1 MTRPDLSRLSP
12 EEKDALILALLD
24 RVAALEAKLG
34 QPPKTPGN
42 SSVPPSR
49 GQKPNRPPR
58 EKRPRRRREGPGVTR
73 ERASDP
79 DRVVDCHAEACAHCG
94 TMVAADGQT
103 LRQAYD
109 HIELP
114 PIRPV
119 VVRVRIFGRRCPG
132 CRRRL
137 RGVAPAAM
145 PPGSPFGRSI
155 VSLLAYLHHHH
166 AVAVIAQGVGQ
177 EAKIGWPSRVFEIA

>member
-12 EEKDALILALLD
+12 EEKDRLILALFD

-49 GQKPNRPPR
+49 GQKGDRPPR
-58 EKRPRRRREGPGVTR
+58 EKRPRRHREGQGLTR

-79 DRVVDCHAEACAHCG
+79 DRVIDCLAEGCAHCG
-94 TMVAADGQT
+94 TTVGPGGQT

-114 PIRPV
+114 PLRPMT
-119 VVRVRIFGRRCPG
+119 VRVRIFGRRCPG
-132 CRRRL
+132 CRRL
-137 RGVAPAAM
+137 IQGFFNKSDIYGVV
-145 PPGSPFGRSI
+145 R
-155 VSLLAYLHHHH
+155 
-166 AVAVIAQGVGQ
+166 
-177 EAKIGWPSRVFEIA
+177 EE